1 VETVGVLVD
10 VRERKEAEQRVLDAL
25 EHAQRSADSRANLMQ
40 ALAHDI
46 RNPLTVIRG
55 FSLTLQQGTVKEP
68 GQQRVLLGRIAAQA
82 DSLLRLTTDLLG
94 AARLEETGLRRVP
107 TDLSQVVREA
117 AAAVDTAG
125 RPLAVDAAHVMAEVD
140 AVRVRRIVE
149 NLIVNAVR
157 HTPPSTPIWVRLEA
171 LDGDVLL
178 TVDDAG
184 TGVPPELREQIF
196 DPFRKGPGSEGTGL
210 GLSLVARFAA
220 EHGGRAWVE
229 ERAGGGASFRVLLRR
244 HATNPGG

>member
-1 VETVGVLVD
+1 
-10 VRERKEAEQRVLDAL
+10 
-25 EHAQRSADSRANLMQ
+25 
-40 ALAHDI
+40 
-46 RNPLTVIRG
+46 
-55 FSLTLQQGTVKEP
+55 
-68 GQQRVLLGRIAAQA
+68 
-82 DSLLRLTTDLLG
+82 
-94 AARLEETGLRRVP
+94 
-107 TDLSQVVREA
+107 
-117 AAAVDTAG
+117 
-125 RPLAVDAAHVMAEVD
+125 
-140 AVRVRRIVE
+140 
-149 NLIVNAVR
+149 
-157 HTPPSTPIWVRLEA
+157 VRLEA